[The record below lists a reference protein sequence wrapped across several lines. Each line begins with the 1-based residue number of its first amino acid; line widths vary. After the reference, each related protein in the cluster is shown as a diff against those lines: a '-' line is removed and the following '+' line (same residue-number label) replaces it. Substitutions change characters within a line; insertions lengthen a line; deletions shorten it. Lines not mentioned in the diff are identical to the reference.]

1 MSARGGRVWAGE
13 RDNSIYEKIHS
24 GDFSTNTQITV
35 DIQYS
40 LRYNRGMH
48 KEIQHLFETPGV
60 ISVTIQTKIGESI
73 VYQMN
78 PITNSPAI
86 TSHTVTATV
95 YGHKR
100 TLDVPADQTAE
111 SVLKSQ
117 RDYWREYY
125 KTQRQNWTPEQ
136 KRANARRQR
145 EYQQRRR
152 QQLDKEYQVDPR
164 V

>member
-86 TSHTVTATV
+86 TSHTVTSVV

-100 TLDVPADQTAE
+100 TLPIPQGETAE

-152 QQLDKEYQVDPR
+152 QEREYQTDHR

>member
-1 MSARGGRVWAGE
+1 MERGE
-13 RDNSIYEKIHS
+13 NSIYVHLFS
-24 GDFSTNTQITV
+24 GDFFTNTQITV
-35 DIQYS
+35 DKRIS
-40 LRYNRGMH
+40 LSYNRGMH
-48 KEIQHLFETPGV
+48 KEIQHLFENSDV
-60 ISVTIQTKIGESI
+60 ISVTVQTKIGESI

-86 TSHTVTATV
+86 SSHTVTATV

-100 TLDVPADQTAE
+100 TLDVPQGETAQ

-152 QQLDKEYQVDPR
+152 QEREYQTDHR

>member
-152 QQLDKEYQVDPR
+152 QQFDKEYQVDPR
-164 V
+164 A

>member
-1 MSARGGRVWAGE
+1 MIK
-13 RDNSIYEKIHS
+13 N
-24 GDFSTNTQITV
+24 
-35 DIQYS
+35 
-40 LRYNRGMH
+40 L
-48 KEIQHLFETPGV
+48 QHLFENPDV
-60 ISVTIQTKIGESI
+60 ISVTVQTKIGESI

-100 TLDVPADQTAE
+100 TLPVPHSQTAE
-111 SVLKSQ
+111 QVLKSQ

-125 KTQRQNWTPEQ
+125 KNQRASWTPEQ

-152 QQLDKEYQVDPR
+152 QKDEEYQIDPR
-164 V
+164 A

>member
-1 MSARGGRVWAGE
+1 MRARGGRVWAGE
-13 RDNSIYEKIHS
+13 RDNSIYVQIFS
-24 GDFSTNTQITV
+24 PDFSTNTQITV

-86 TSHTVTATV
+86 TSHTVTSVV

-100 TLDVPADQTAE
+100 TLPIPQGETAE

-152 QQLDKEYQVDPR
+152 QEREYQTDHR

>member
-1 MSARGGRVWAGE
+1 
-13 RDNSIYEKIHS
+13 
-24 GDFSTNTQITV
+24 
-35 DIQYS
+35 
-40 LRYNRGMH
+40 MH
-48 KEIQHLFETPGV
+48 KEIQHLVENSDV
-60 ISVTIQTKIGESI
+60 ISVTVQTKIGESI

-78 PITNSPAI
+78 PITNKPAI

-95 YGHKR
+95 YGHKQ
-100 TLDVPADQTAE
+100 TLPIPQGDTAE

-152 QQLDKEYQVDPR
+152 QQESKEYQVDPR
-164 V
+164 A

>member
-1 MSARGGRVWAGE
+1 
-13 RDNSIYEKIHS
+13 
-24 GDFSTNTQITV
+24 
-35 DIQYS
+35 
-40 LRYNRGMH
+40 MH
-48 KEIQHLFETPGV
+48 KEIQHLFENSDV
-60 ISVTIQTKIGESI
+60 ISVTVQTKIGESI

-86 TSHTVTATV
+86 SSHTVTATV

-100 TLDVPADQTAE
+100 TLDVPQNKTAE

-125 KTQRQNWTPEQ
+125 KTQRQNWTAEQ

-152 QQLDKEYQVDPR
+152 QEREYQTDHR